1 MNTEQA
7 KRYIALKTRRS
18 ALEGEVDTI
27 KTEMDGLE
35 TAILDQMASEGIQS
49 IAVENYTLFPHV
61 QRWLKRA
68 EGISVQQSCDALK
81 EAGLGDFVAENWSVQ
96 TVSAW
101 YRERV
106 KDNLPIPPA
115 ILSAFTAT
123 EVPKLGARKREA

>member
-7 KRYIALKTRRS
+7 KRYIALKTRRA

-49 IAVENYTLFPHV
+49 IAVEGYTLFPHV

-68 EGISVQQSCDALK
+68 EGITEQQSCDALRA
-81 EAGLGDFVAENWSVQ
+81 AGLGDFVAEKWNAQ

-101 YRERV
+101 YREQV
-106 KDNLPIPPA
+106 KDNLPIPPV
-115 ILSAFTAT
+115 ILNAFTAT

>member
-7 KRYIALKTRRS
+7 KRYIALKTRRA
-18 ALEGEVDTI
+18 ALESKVDTI

-68 EGISVQQSCDALK
+68 EGVSVQQSCDALK

-106 KDNLPIPPA
+106 KDNQPIPPA
-115 ILSAFTAT
+115 ITAAFTAT